1 MSGFADSPAMQKGA
15 LIAAALSAG
24 AIGAFA
30 TGSSRPAE
38 DSVLAGAD
46 PEPAGRVVPAIEA
59 AFELESYRP
68 GERATLVIENST
80 KHLTMQVFRS
90 GPERLATQTDLE
102 MNGVQVTSRKQIGG
116 RLGRREL
123 SLTVGRWASGV
134 YFARLEAPDGRLGY
148 APFVVGPRWI
158 GRHRVAVVL
167 PTLTWQAYN
176 FRDDDGD
183 GFADSWYAGKRLNSV
198 RLGRPHLD
206 RGVPYGFRYHLGFL
220 HWLAWTGRKVD
231 YLSQLELERV
241 SSAETLARAY
251 DLIVFAGHHE
261 YVTAREYDLVEGYR
275 DLGGNLLFLSANN
288 FFWRVERID
297 GVIVK
302 SSRWRDLGRPEAGLV
317 GVQYRTYQRAPRG
330 SWIVRLSRARSWLF
344 AGTGLRPG
352 SPFSRGGVEIDQIT
366 PASPPGVQLVAEI
379 PRLFGPGMSAQMT
392 YYETP
397 AGARVFAAGAFHLT
411 RAITYDPVVWR
422 VLENLWMRLARDD

>member
-1 MSGFADSPAMQKGA
+1 MSKGA
-15 LIAAALSAG
+15 LIAAVLTTA
-24 AIGAFA
+24 AIGAFT
-30 TGSSRPAE
+30 TGSSRPAI
-38 DSVLAGAD
+38 DSALEGAD

-68 GERATLVIENST
+68 GERAKLVIENPT
-80 KHLTMQVFRS
+80 KRLTVQILRS
-90 GPERLATQTDLE
+90 GPERVATSTDTD
-102 MNGVQVTSRKQIGG
+102 MNGVRVTFKRQIGG
-116 RLGRREL
+116 RRGRRVM
-123 SLTVGRWASGV
+123 SVAVGRWPSGL
-134 YFARLEAPDGRLGY
+134 YFAKLEASDGRVGF

-158 GRHRVAVVL
+158 GQHRVAVVL

-183 GFADSWYAGKRLNSV
+183 GLADSWYAGKRLNSV

-220 HWLAWTGRKVD
+220 NWLAWTDKRVD

-241 SSAETLARAY
+241 SSPETLARAY

-261 YVTAREYDLVEGYR
+261 YVTSREYDLVEGYR

-288 FFWRVERID
+288 FFWRVERD
-297 GVIVK
+297 GDVIVK
-302 SSRWRDLGRPEAGLV
+302 ASRWRDLGRAEAALV
-317 GVQYRTYQRAPRG
+317 GVQYRTYRRNPRA
-330 SWIVRLSRARSWLF
+330 SWVVRPSRARSWLF

-352 SPFSRGGVEIDQIT
+352 SAFSRGGVEIDQIAA
-366 PASPPGVQLVAEI
+366 ASPPGVQLVAEI
-379 PRLFGPGMSAQMT
+379 PRLFGPGLSAQMT

-397 AGARVFAAGAFHLT
+397 GGARVFAAGAFHLT
-411 RAITYDPVVWR
+411 RAVTSDPVVWR
-422 VLENLWMRLARDD
+422 MLENLWMRLARDD